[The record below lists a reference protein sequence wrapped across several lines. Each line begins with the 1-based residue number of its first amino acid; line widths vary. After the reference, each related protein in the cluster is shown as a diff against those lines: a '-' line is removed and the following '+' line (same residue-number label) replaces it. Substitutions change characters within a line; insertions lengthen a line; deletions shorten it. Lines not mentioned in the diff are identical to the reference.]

1 VRFFSSAVTSLMA
14 CLRLV
19 SDAQVHLVIPRD
31 IKFEVSLECQSKA
44 VILTAVMRKVDV
56 SLAVRVD

>member
-1 VRFFSSAVTSLMA
+1 MA

>member
-1 VRFFSSAVTSLMA
+1 MRFFSSAVTSLMA

-19 SDAQVHLVIPRD
+19 SDVQVHLAIPRD
-31 IKFEVSLECQSKA
+31 IKFEVSLEGQSKA

-56 SLAVRVD
+56 NLAVRAD